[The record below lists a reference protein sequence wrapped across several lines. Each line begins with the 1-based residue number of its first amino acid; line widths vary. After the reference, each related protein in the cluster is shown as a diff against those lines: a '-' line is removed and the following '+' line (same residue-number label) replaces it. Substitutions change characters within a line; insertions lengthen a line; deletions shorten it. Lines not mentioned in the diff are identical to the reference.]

1 MSTYIPGHTCLQRDP
16 MIRFLLHPPG
26 WPAQKLLICCC
37 HWYDTSS
44 STIVYIVLRFCLSPR
59 LRRLGPA
66 ASRFAAWQRRCS
78 RCSRGCSPCK
88 PQRRVRAAAGL
99 GSRCSDTVGLEGGD
113 GVDDDAVVVATCGR
127 NEGCRQVVGR
137 LDCRK
142 STLEEGRDVV
152 GLRNGEPVKTADIHS
167 IQSKSTLKRFVLLID
182 TAILTE
188 LEFQPKAQLVFQPD
202 ESEDMKKRHSM

>member
-113 GVDDDAVVVATCGR
+113 GVDDDAVVVGETKGVGKLLVDLIVGKVLLRRAETLLASGMG
-127 NEGCRQVVGR
+127 NLSRQQ
-137 LDCRK
+137 
-142 STLEEGRDVV
+142 TY
-152 GLRNGEPVKTADIHS
+152 T
-167 IQSKSTLKRFVLLID
+167 QSKVNQHRKGLCS
-182 TAILTE
+182 
-188 LEFQPKAQLVFQPD
+188 
-202 ESEDMKKRHSM
+202 